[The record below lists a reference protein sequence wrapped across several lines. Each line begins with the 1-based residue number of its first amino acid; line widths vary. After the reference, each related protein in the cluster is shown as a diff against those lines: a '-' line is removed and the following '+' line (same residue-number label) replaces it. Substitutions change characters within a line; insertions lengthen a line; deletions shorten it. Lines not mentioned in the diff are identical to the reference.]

1 MKRLLSVI
9 VISLS
14 VSTFFSVR
22 AQSFEELLQ
31 IAESTKV
38 HYGETD
44 NRYLDAL
51 SQAIVSA
58 YKQRETR
65 VAQNLRIKH
74 SEIVKTKFGENS
86 KEYAED
92 IWRLGNISE
101 DKGNQYLIECYGTV
115 SSILH
120 SIGEKNS
127 YLYCDS
133 QWRLFWAYQKENDWL
148 PAINSIKQ
156 YLEYAPGCVDRD
168 WKGNT
173 VDRVDIAHAYYLLA
187 ASYATALGD
196 MNSAVASYKD
206 CVKYIEQNG
215 LQTDYLYTLSAHDEI
230 ASYYANLGQ
239 NDVSLDWLLR
249 CVEVA
254 KSIYGELS
262 DEYLSELSK
271 LRICYLN
278 LNRNDNQIEL
288 TKHILEIIEKRD
300 LNKGLNPALDDIYV
314 NDNIWLYRCLEQT
327 GTKEDV
333 IPQLSKLL
341 DLYKQ
346 RGEERSELY
355 WVLLGELFHCHLSTG
370 NYDAAIALSQEYDSL
385 SGILGK
391 KDGDGY
397 FDFLIGMSDIY
408 ANTGKEIEHEGVTR
422 EIEHFLATYDS
433 RNAEIS
439 DNRKHQFVFNSSL
452 ARQLLSLEKSSD
464 ADLHIERCEALLES
478 NPDMFDNQVDSL
490 LYNSLLHSLKGK
502 ALIDSDPEAAE
513 KLLIQSINEKSIIGK
528 GSQFEYNQL
537 GFIYYDRIRDYH
549 KALYFFEK
557 GKEEAEQ
564 ESGTHSL
571 DYISALINIGLCYD
585 QLGLSNESISIL
597 DHAEDLVKKNY
608 GEKSDA
614 FVSILMNKAI
624 FYNSVGD
631 NYLALAYGDEAKN
644 LCETINGKK
653 SKKYGRILSIIGSCL
668 SGLGRIDESI
678 NCYQEASVLLGDSF
692 NSIFPLIN
700 LMALYTNKQDWAGLE
715 DTADKCVRLISSLGL
730 EGTDVDAYYK
740 WALGRAY
747 ETIDCTEA
755 NNYYELALNILSDK
769 GQAFSE
775 KPMKIM
781 LDQCEMNIRNQSI
794 NETAIP
800 KLVSHYKKLYLENA
814 LFFNSLERESFVS
827 FYENSSLK
835 NILFSSRVD
844 GVYDSLLF
852 DYLLFNKGLLLG
864 TSLGYYNAV
873 MQSNDETLI
882 GKYNELNRLNRAL
895 NGEVG
900 LLTGTTSIN
909 EAKSKAILLEHELT
923 ELLKEQDGHIAGFDI
938 SFSDVKKELNR
949 NEAAI
954 EFVNYFD
961 YKDNA
966 SYYAALLI
974 RKELDTPLFVKLGN
988 EEDIQAIAAL
998 SPNVLYGETFA
1009 SERAYKTLLQP
1020 LIDKLGS
1027 INVLYYSPA
1036 GCLNAIALEY
1046 LYDGRKYIGEEYRV
1060 IRLSS
1065 SREIANLKSNLQA
1078 ERIALYGGINYDED
1092 DETMIRE
1099 SRRLRGESEHYGNI
1113 FRGPSQGDIRKGWD
1127 YLPGTLTEVQSISN
1141 IIGRRRIEVALLT
1154 DSKANEESFKV
1165 LSGRKTSIIHLAT
1178 HGFYFSEENTKKN
1191 GYYLLS
1197 SEIGEG
1203 VTKHS
1208 SALQRAGLLLSGGN
1222 KAWKG
1227 EPVPEGI
1234 EDGVLTAMEIASLD
1248 LTGCEVAVLS
1258 ACETGVGEISDEGVF
1273 GLQRAFKIAGVKTIV
1288 MSLWDVDD
1296 QATSLM
1302 MSEFYKNL
1310 LKGKGKRDSFY
1321 LAQREVKKVFSDPR
1335 YWAAFI
1341 MLD

>member
-14 VSTFFSVR
+14 VSTLFSVR
-22 AQSFEELLQ
+22 AQSFEEQLQ
-31 IAESTKV
+31 IAESTKA

-115 SSILH
+115 SSILQ

-133 QWRLFWAYQKENDWL
+133 QWRLFCAYQKENEWL
-148 PAINSIKQ
+148 PAINSIQQ
-156 YLEYAPGCVDRD
+156 YLEYAPGCVGRD

-187 ASYATALGD
+187 TSFATALGD
-196 MNSAVASYKD
+196 INSAVASYKD

-215 LQTDYLYTLSAHDEI
+215 LQTDYFYTLSAYDEI

-249 CVEVA
+249 CVEIA

-278 LNRNDNQIEL
+278 LNKNDNQIEI
-288 TKHILEIIEKRD
+288 TKQILEIIEKRD
-300 LNKGLNPALDDIYV
+300 LNKGLNPALDDVYV
-314 NDNIWLYRCLEQT
+314 NDNIWLYKCLEQT

-333 IPQLSKLL
+333 ILQLSTLL
-341 DLYKQ
+341 ELYKQ

-355 WVLLGELFHCHLSTG
+355 WVFLGELFHCNLSSG
-370 NYDAAIALSQEYDSL
+370 NYDAAMALSEEYDSL

-391 KDGDGY
+391 KNGDGY
-397 FDFLIGMSDIY
+397 FDFLIGLSDIY
-408 ANTGKEIEHEGVTR
+408 AHLGKVKDHEGVTR
-422 EIEHFLATYDS
+422 ELERFLVTYDS
-433 RNAEIS
+433 GNSEIL
-439 DNRKHQFVFNSSL
+439 DNRKHQFVFYYSL
-452 ARQLLSLEKSSD
+452 ARQLLSLEKNSGAFSY
-464 ADLHIERCEALLES
+464 IEKCEALLES
-478 NPDMFDNQVDSL
+478 NPGMFDNQLDSL
-490 LYNSLLHSLKGK
+490 NYTSSLRSLKGK
-502 ALIDSDPEAAE
+502 ALIDGNLEAAE
-513 KLLIQSINEKSIIGK
+513 KLFIQSINENFIIGK

-537 GFIYYDRIRDYH
+537 GFIYYDRIRDFH

-557 GKEEAEQ
+557 EKEEAEQ

-571 DYISALINIGLCYD
+571 DYITALINIGLCYD
-585 QLGLSNESISIL
+585 QLGLSNKSSSIL
-597 DHAEDLVKKNY
+597 DLAEDLVKKNY

-631 NYLALAYGDEAKN
+631 NNLALAYGNEAKN
-644 LCETINGKK
+644 LCETINGKE
-653 SKKYGRILSIIGSCL
+653 SKKYGRILTIIGSCL
-668 SGLGRIDESI
+668 SGLGRNEESI
-678 NCYQEASVLLGDSF
+678 ISYQEASLLLGDSF
-692 NSIFPLIN
+692 NNVFPLLN

-715 DTADKCVRLISSLGL
+715 GTADKCVRLISSLGL

-740 WALGRAY
+740 WAMGRAY
-747 ETIDCTEA
+747 ETIDHTEA
-755 NNYYELALNILSDK
+755 NNYYELALNILTDN

-775 KPMKIM
+775 KPLKIM
-781 LDQCEMNIRNQSI
+781 LDQCEMNIRNCLIS
-794 NETAIP
+794 ETVIP

-814 LFFNSLERESFVS
+814 LYFNSLERESYVS

-835 NILFSSRVD
+835 NILFSSRTD

-873 MQSNDETLI
+873 MESNDETLI
-882 GKYNELNRLNRAL
+882 GKYNELNRLNRVL

-900 LLTGTTSIN
+900 LLTSTTSIN
-909 EAKSKAILLEHELT
+909 EAKSKAILLEHEII
-923 ELLKEQDGHIAGFDI
+923 ESLKKHDGNFVGFDM
-938 SFSDVKKELNR
+938 SFLDVKKELSR
-949 NEAAI
+949 DEAVI
-954 EFVNYFD
+954 EFVNYYD
-961 YKDNA
+961 YKDNT

-974 RKELDTPLFVKLGN
+974 RKELDTPLFVKLGK

-1009 SERAYKTLLQP
+1009 SEKAYKTLLQP
-1020 LIDKLGS
+1020 LLEELES
-1027 INVLYYSPA
+1027 IHVLYYSPA

-1046 LYDGRKYIGEEYRV
+1046 LYDGRTYIGEEYQI

-1065 SREIANLKSNLQA
+1065 SREIANLKSNLSA
-1078 ERIALYGGINYDED
+1078 KKIVLYGGINYDED
-1092 DETMIRE
+1092 DETMLRE
-1099 SRRLRGESEHYGNI
+1099 SRRLRGESNYYGTI
-1113 FRGPSQGDIRKGWD
+1113 FRGPSQVDKRKGWD

-1141 IIGRRRIEVALLT
+1141 IIRRRRIEVDLLT
-1154 DSKANEESFKV
+1154 DSKANEESFKD
-1165 LSGRKTSIIHLAT
+1165 LSGKKTCIIHLAT

-1203 VTKHS
+1203 VTNHS

-1258 ACETGVGEISDEGVF
+1258 ACETGVGDISDEGVF
-1273 GLQRAFKIAGVKTIV
+1273 GLQRAFKIAGVKTII

-1310 LKGKGKRDSFY
+1310 LKGKGKRESFY
-1321 LAQREVKKVFSDPR
+1321 IAQRDVKKVFSDPR